1 MNQNIL
7 FLGIKNMLYAG
18 SIFSVFTLLFF
29 FSVPVV
35 AQQFPSDLWHEGK
48 IILLEGDTL
57 KGNIKYD
64 LQQDL
69 VQYGIADQRTT
80 AFSARKVLF
89 FEIFDTSVRKY
100 RQFFALPFT
109 TTAGY
114 KAPVF
119 FELLEEGKM
128 TLLSRESV
136 EYRTYSSPYYMG
148 SYSRLV
154 LVYRYYFLDEKG
166 NISEFTG
173 NKNDLLNLMN
183 KKSDEVEKYI
193 KANKL
198 SSMINMT
205 SQELLPTIIHCLEPS
220 VLDFDV
226 RSALNN

>member
-1 MNQNIL
+1 MTP
-7 FLGIKNMLYAG
+7 AEVV
-18 SIFSVFTLLFF
+18 FSTLALLFF
-29 FSVPVV
+29 LGSNAN

-48 IILLEGDTL
+48 IVLLEGDTL
-57 KGNIKYD
+57 RGSVKYD

-69 VQYGIADQRTT
+69 VQYGVANQRTT
-80 AFSARKVLF
+80 AYSARKVLF

-136 EYRTYSSPYYMG
+136 EYRTYNSPYYMG

-154 LVYRYYFLDEKG
+154 LVYKYFFLDEGG

-173 NKNDLLNLMN
+173 NKNDLLNLMD
-183 KKSDEVEKYI
+183 KKSEEVEKYI

-198 SSMINMT
+198 RYDDKY
-205 SQELLPTIIHCLEPS
+205 
-220 VLDFDV
+220 DFAKIV
-226 RSALNN
+226 AYYNSLFGT

>member
-1 MNQNIL
+1 MNQNIS
-7 FLGIKNMLYAG
+7 FLKFRNLVCAG
-18 SIFSVFTLLFF
+18 NFFGALILFF
-29 FSVPVV
+29 FLSLSVV

-69 VQYGIADQRTT
+69 VQYGVADQRTT

-89 FEIFDTSVRKY
+89 FEIFDTSVRRY

-109 TTAGY
+109 TTSGY
-114 KAPVF
+114 RAPVF

-154 LVYRYYFLDEKG
+154 LVYKYYFLDEKG
-166 NISEFTG
+166 NIAEFTG

-198 SSMINMT
+198 RFDDKY
-205 SQELLPTIIHCLEPS
+205 
-220 VLDFDV
+220 DFAKIV
-226 RSALNN
+226 AYYNSLFGT

>member
-1 MNQNIL
+1 MRQNIL
-7 FLGIKNMLYAG
+7 FLSIKTMLQTG
-18 SIFSVFTLLFF
+18 NFSSVFVLLFF
-29 FSVPVV
+29 LSAPAV

-69 VQYGIADQRTT
+69 VQYGVADQRTT

-109 TTAGY
+109 TTSGY

-154 LVYRYYFLDEKG
+154 LVYKYYFLDEKG
-166 NISEFTG
+166 NITEFTG
-173 NKNDLLNLMN
+173 NKNDLLDLMK

-198 SSMINMT
+198 KFDDKY
-205 SQELLPTIIHCLEPS
+205 
-220 VLDFDV
+220 DFARIV
-226 RSALNN
+226 AYYNSLFGT

>member
-1 MNQNIL
+1 MNIRTQTCCGKA
-7 FLGIKNMLYAG
+7 FAEKCFGIVTLLLMLTVYAG
-18 SIFSVFTLLFF
+18 
-29 FSVPVV
+29 
-35 AQQFPSDLWHEGK
+35 AQTFPSDLWHEGK
-48 IILLEGDTL
+48 IVLLEGDTL
-57 KGNIKYD
+57 RGSIKYD

-69 VQYGIADQRTT
+69 VQYAVANERTIAY
-80 AFSARKVLF
+80 SARKVLF
-89 FEIFDTSVRKY
+89 FEIYDNTVRKY
-100 RQFFALPFT
+100 RQFFALPFS

-136 EYRTYSSPYYMG
+136 EHRTYNSPYYMG

-154 LVYRYYFLDEKG
+154 LINKYFFLDELG
-166 NISEFTG
+166 NITEFNG

-198 SSMINMT
+198 RYDDKY
-205 SQELLPTIIHCLEPS
+205 
-220 VLDFDV
+220 DFTRIV
-226 RSALNN
+226 AYYNSLFGT

>member
-1 MNQNIL
+1 MNENIL
-7 FLGIKNMLYAG
+7 FLKFRNLICAG
-18 SIFSVFTLLFF
+18 NFFGALILFF
-29 FSVPVV
+29 FLSFAVV

-57 KGNIKYD
+57 KGNVKYD

-69 VQYGIADQRTT
+69 VQYGVADQRTT

-109 TTAGY
+109 TTSGY
-114 KAPVF
+114 RAPVF

-154 LVYRYYFLDEKG
+154 LVYKYYFLDEKG
-166 NISEFTG
+166 NIAEFTG

-183 KKSDEVEKYI
+183 KKSEEVEKYI

-198 SSMINMT
+198 RFDDKY
-205 SQELLPTIIHCLEPS
+205 
-220 VLDFDV
+220 DFAKIV
-226 RSALNN
+226 AYYNSLFGT

>member
-1 MNQNIL
+1 MNKNIL
-7 FLGIKNMLYAG
+7 FLSIKNMLYAG
-18 SIFSVFTLLFF
+18 YFLSVFTLLFF
-29 FSVPVV
+29 LSVPVV

-100 RQFFALPFT
+100 RQFFALPFA

-154 LVYRYYFLDEKG
+154 LVYKYYFLDEKG

-173 NKNDLLNLMN
+173 NKNDLLDLM
-183 KKSDEVEKYI
+183 KAKSNEVEKYI

-198 SSMINMT
+198 KFDDKY
-205 SQELLPTIIHCLEPS
+205 
-220 VLDFDV
+220 DFARIV
-226 RSALNN
+226 AYYNSLFGT

>member
-1 MNQNIL
+1 MKRTIL
-7 FLGIKNMLYAG
+7 FLSIKNMLYTG
-18 SIFSVFTLLFF
+18 NFSGVFVLLFF
-29 FSVPVV
+29 LSAPVV

-109 TTAGY
+109 TTSGY

-154 LVYRYYFLDEKG
+154 LVYKYYFLDEKG

-173 NKNDLLNLMN
+173 NKNDLLDLMN
-183 KKSDEVEKYI
+183 KKSDEVERYI

-198 SSMINMT
+198 KFDDKY
-205 SQELLPTIIHCLEPS
+205 
-220 VLDFDV
+220 DFARIV
-226 RSALNN
+226 AYYNSLFGT

>member
-1 MNQNIL
+1 MKQNIL
-7 FLGIKNMLYAG
+7 FLSIKNMLYTG
-18 SIFSVFTLLFF
+18 NFSGVFALLFF
-29 FSVPVV
+29 LSVPVV

-109 TTAGY
+109 TVSGY

-154 LVYRYYFLDEKG
+154 LVYKYYFLDEKG

-198 SSMINMT
+198 RYDDKY
-205 SQELLPTIIHCLEPS
+205 
-220 VLDFDV
+220 DFARIV
-226 RSALNN
+226 AYYNSLFGT

>member
-1 MNQNIL
+1 MNENIL
-7 FLGIKNMLYAG
+7 FLKFRNLVYAG
-18 SIFSVFTLLFF
+18 NFFGALILFF
-29 FSVPVV
+29 FLSFAVV

-57 KGNIKYD
+57 KGNVKYD

-69 VQYGIADQRTT
+69 VQYGVADQRTT

-109 TTAGY
+109 TTSGY
-114 KAPVF
+114 RAPVF

-154 LVYRYYFLDEKG
+154 LVYKYYFLDEKG
-166 NISEFTG
+166 NIAEFTG

-183 KKSDEVEKYI
+183 KKSEEVEKYI

-198 SSMINMT
+198 RFDDKY
-205 SQELLPTIIHCLEPS
+205 
-220 VLDFDV
+220 DFAKIV
-226 RSALNN
+226 AYYNSLFGT

>member
-1 MNQNIL
+1 MIKSNWSWRNLNNVLAVVSITAAL
-7 FLGIKNMLYAG
+7 FLLITEAN
-18 SIFSVFTLLFF
+18 
-29 FSVPVV
+29 
-35 AQQFPSDLWHEGK
+35 AQKFPSDLWHEGR
-48 IILLEGDTL
+48 IVLLAGDTL
-57 KGNIKYD
+57 KGSVKYD

-69 VQYGIADQRTT
+69 VQYGVANERTT

-89 FEIFDTSVRKY
+89 FEIFDTSVRRY

-136 EYRTYSSPYYMG
+136 EYRTYNSPYYMG

-154 LVYRYYFLDEKG
+154 LVYKYFFLDETG

-198 SSMINMT
+198 RY
-205 SQELLPTIIHCLEPS
+205 EDKYDFARIIAYYNSL
-220 VLDFDV
+220 FGT
-226 RSALNN
+226 

>member
-1 MNQNIL
+1 MNDNIFFLKVKDLVRADNL
-7 FLGIKNMLYAG
+7 FSAAA
-18 SIFSVFTLLFF
+18 LFF
-29 FSVPVV
+29 FFSFSVA

-114 KAPVF
+114 RAPVF

-154 LVYRYYFLDEKG
+154 LVYKYYFLDEKG

-183 KKSDEVEKYI
+183 NKSDEVEKYI

-198 SSMINMT
+198 RYDDKY
-205 SQELLPTIIHCLEPS
+205 
-220 VLDFDV
+220 DFAKIV
-226 RSALNN
+226 AYYNSLFGT